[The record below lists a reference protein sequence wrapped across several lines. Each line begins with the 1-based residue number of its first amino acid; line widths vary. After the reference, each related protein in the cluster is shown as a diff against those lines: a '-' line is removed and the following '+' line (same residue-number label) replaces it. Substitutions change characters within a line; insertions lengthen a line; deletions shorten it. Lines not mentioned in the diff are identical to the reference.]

1 MINYCASIIKTHP
14 QTMQRKESKFVSIF
28 SDSRPDSDISFR
40 DAAQGLLKKSA
51 EKYVVGVDNLTV
63 SMDGLSMLDQGTAQ
77 VVLEVLVLKHAA
89 ANADVFGATANWLD
103 FPSGFRYA
111 DSQSY
116 QLRNDGPNITTFA
129 DIIGRLNQVAA
140 RVDANLRAGSAVITD
155 LLTLEVAPITATPAG
170 EARSHLEFFLDV
182 TGRLRVAASRLF
194 WATHVIHIPEKKYQ
208 RIFLGT
214 DWDTSKDQRI
224 ISLKPWEPPN
234 FGNLLSIGGFPVP
247 VDTNV
252 GFSLFQDKG
261 YARRWA
267 EIEVARYNETI
278 AGTAWSAYIKG
289 ASAASRV
296 WSGYSAA
303 FRYLGN
309 LYSTLD
315 RRVCIEVGTS
325 LPLENSPLVEDNVE
339 ANDYILRALFHKP
352 GCARPDGPDRKV
364 ARNQLPRAQR
374 VQLHGWNEARPV
386 PPAAGPAKGNHC
398 PGEAVRPDTHVRR
411 CQGHLE
417 HARHCASHR
426 VDRLVAHTPSFQR
439 NRQ

>member
-1 MINYCASIIKTHP
+1 
-14 QTMQRKESKFVSIF
+14 MQRKESKFVSIF

-155 LLTLEVAPITATPAG
+155 LLTLEVAAITPTPAG

-182 TGRLRVAASRLF
+182 TGRLRVDASRLF

-339 ANDYILRALFHKP
+339 ANDYILGRFFINP
-352 GCARPDGPDRKV
+352 GV
-364 ARNQLPRAQR
+364 RAQTDQIGKLHEINYHGPSVFNFMDGTKRILYHQLQAQQKVTTVR
-374 VQLHGWNEARPV
+374 VKLYARIRTYDDARDTWSMRVIALPTELTDWWHIRLHFKEIGSD
-386 PPAAGPAKGNHC
+386 K
-398 PGEAVRPDTHVRR
+398 
-411 CQGHLE
+411 
-417 HARHCASHR
+417 
-426 VDRLVAHTPSFQR
+426 
-439 NRQ
+439 

>member
-1 MINYCASIIKTHP
+1 MA
-14 QTMQRKESKFVSIF
+14 QRKESKFVSIF

-89 ANADVFGATANWLD
+89 LNADQAGATAGWLD

-140 RVDANLRAGSAVITD
+140 RVDANLRAGSAAITD
-155 LLTLEVAPITATPAG
+155 LLFFAPIS
-170 EARSHLEFFLDV
+170 EARSHIEFFLDV

-194 WATHVIHIPEKKYQ
+194 WATHVIHIPEKKYE

-214 DWDTSKDQRI
+214 DWNTSEDQRI
-224 ISLKPWEPPN
+224 ISLKPWETD
-234 FGNLLSIGGFPVP
+234 FGKLLGVGGFPVP
-247 VDTNV
+247 ADTNV
-252 GFSLFQDKG
+252 GFALFEDKG

-278 AGTAWSAYIKG
+278 DLTAWNLKIQG
-289 ASAASRV
+289 ASVASRV

-339 ANDYILRALFHKP
+339 ANDYILGRFFINP
-352 GCARPDGPDRKV
+352 GV
-364 ARNQLPRAQR
+364 RAQTDQIGKLHEINYHGPSVFNFMDGTKRILYHQLQAQQKLTTVR
-374 VQLHGWNEARPV
+374 VKLYARIRTYDESKDTWSMRVIALPTDLTDWWHIRLHFKEIGS
-386 PPAAGPAKGNHC
+386 
-398 PGEAVRPDTHVRR
+398 D
-411 CQGHLE
+411 
-417 HARHCASHR
+417 
-426 VDRLVAHTPSFQR
+426 
-439 NRQ
+439 